1 MRSLLLFAVIIA
13 SSLGKIYAQATDA
26 PLLNEQGE
34 KLIAA
39 KKEEAAFEKFKSAL
53 KSDPFNYVAAWNAS
67 FLCSKIGNRQED
79 LNKKKEYFVMAKQY
93 AVKALKINPNDAE
106 SNFVMSVALG
116 RMALISGTKDKVAA
130 SRDIKKYADL
140 ALKFNPNH
148 AGAWHVLGKW
158 NYKMANLNF
167 AEVAVANTLFGGIPP
182 GATEEEAIRCYNKA
196 IALDPTYILYQLD
209 MAEAYNSKGMKEK
222 AMDTLKKAI
231 VLPAR
236 TEDDPQYIQKGKE
249 LLAAVEKEKQ

>member
-1 MRSLLLFAVIIA
+1 MRNLFYIVVIA
-13 SSLGKIYAQATDA
+13 FLSFGKIYAQATDA

-39 KKEEAAFEKFKSAL
+39 KKEEAALEKFKAAL

-67 FLCSKIGNRQED
+67 FLCSKIGNRQND
-79 LNKKKEYFVMAKQY
+79 INKKKEYFVTAKQY

-106 SNFVMSVALG
+106 SNFVMAVAMG
-116 RMALISGTKDKVAA
+116 RMALISGTKDKIAA

-182 GATEEEAIRCYNKA
+182 GATEDEAIRCYNKA
-196 IALDPTYILYQLD
+196 ITLDPTYILYQLD
-209 MAEAYNSKGMKEK
+209 LAEVYNSKGMKDK
-222 AMDTLKKAI
+222 AIETLKKAI
-231 VLPAR
+231 ALPPR

-249 LLAAVEKEKQ
+249 LLATVESEK

>member
-1 MRSLLLFAVIIA
+1 MRILFFVAAIIVFA
-13 SSLGKIYAQATDA
+13 IGEVDAQATDA

-39 KKEEAAFEKFKSAL
+39 KKEEAALEKFKAAL

-67 FLCSKIGNRQED
+67 YLCSKIGNRQTD
-79 LNKKKEYFVMAKQY
+79 INKKKEYFVTAKQY

-106 SNFVMSVALG
+106 SNFVMAVAMG
-116 RMALISGTKDKVAA
+116 RMALISGTKDKIAA

-167 AEVAVANTLFGGIPP
+167 AEIAVANTLFGGIPP
-182 GATEEEAIRCYNKA
+182 GATEDEAIRCYNKA
-196 IALDPTYILYQLD
+196 IALDPTYILYQLNL
-209 MAEAYNSKGMKEK
+209 AEVYNSKGMKDQ
-222 AMDTLKKAI
+222 AMEILKKAMA
-231 VLPAR
+231 LPPR
-236 TEDDPQYIQKGKE
+236 TEDDPLYIQKGKE
-249 LLAAVEKEKQ
+249 LLSSIESKK